1 MKNKIGMAVISASLL
16 FSTSCS
22 DAPAT
27 ADQSSEA
34 TISIPHY
41 ELVSTGSYGVE
52 MGDSLNMIGSIAD
65 CCYHPDGS
73 VLILD
78 RAAML
83 VRRVNQEEVTLISR
97 AGEGPG
103 EMIFPQSLCCL
114 PDGKILVADEG
125 KREVMEFSTAGD
137 YLGSYFTTDRYV
149 PHLMFPVD
157 STSIAGAMLD
167 LQMGEGQILF
177 AVNFVRFDENSA
189 PSVVFNRREWEWPAP
204 ELYTEIEMMHYTAA
218 PDGTFYLT
226 MDNTEYSVSI
236 YSASGELTGSIQRSD
251 LPRIAKTE
259 EEIEE
264 EIVLFEERAVED
276 QAYTGGYEPC
286 PYHQMISLVGVD
298 EDSNLWIERLGG
310 DPETEGCLFDVW
322 DSEGNLVHTASFQEP
337 EASSDILFHADQ
349 YGILANVVDPDLFPR
364 VLFLE
369 LED

>member
-1 MKNKIGMAVISASLL
+1 MKFQISIAATIFSLL
-16 FSTSCS
+16 LFISCGT
-22 DAPAT
+22 DPAQT
-27 ADQSSEA
+27 DQA
-34 TISIPHY
+34 NVILIPHF

-65 CCYHPDGS
+65 LCYHPDGS

-83 VRRVNQEEVTLISR
+83 VRRVNQGEVTLLSR

-114 PDGKILVADEG
+114 PDGNILVADEG
-125 KREVMEFSTAGD
+125 KREVMEFSITGD
-137 YLGSYFTTDRYV
+137 YLGSYFTTERYV
-149 PHLMFPVD
+149 PHRMFPVD
-157 STSIAGAMLD
+157 SSSIAGAILD
-167 LQMGEGQILF
+167 LQMGEDQILF
-177 AVNFVRFDENSA
+177 AVNFARFDGNST
-189 PSVVFNRREWEWPAP
+189 PSVLFNRREWEWPAP

-236 YSASGELTGSIQRSD
+236 YSATGELTATIHRSD

-264 EIVLFEERAVED
+264 ETALFEERAVED

-286 PYHQMISLVGVD
+286 PYHSMISLAGVD
-298 EDSNLWIERLGG
+298 ADGNLWIERL
-310 DPETEGCLFDVW
+310 DSDQETEGCRFDVW
-322 DSEGNLVHTASFQEP
+322 DSTGNMVYTASFQEP
-337 EASSDILFHADQ
+337 EASSDILFHVDQ
-349 YGILANVVDPDLFPR
+349 YGILASVVDPDLFPR